1 MDAEPGQNLQEEP
14 QSERGPKGS
23 RDTGADAAGG
33 GTADRPAG
41 SFDQEEMQTGGAEG
55 ESAGTGGRDP
65 VPPGDVEPAVPPYE
79 GRTTSTTEGRPEHDE
94 HVDTSR
100 PLAPDPEETPGGAT
114 ASPADE
120 QPADQ
125 APQTEESAP
134 GTGPAHQSG
143 VTGAEDQQ

>member
-1 MDAEPGQNLQEEP
+1 MGTEPGQHLQEEP

-33 GTADRPAG
+33 GPADRPAG
-41 SFDQEEMQTGGAEG
+41 SFEQEEMQTGGADDA
-55 ESAGTGGRDP
+55 SAGTGGGES
-65 VPPGDVEPAVPPYE
+65 VPPGDAEPAVPPYE
-79 GRTTSTTEGRPEHDE
+79 GRTTSTAEGRPEHDE
-94 HVDTSR
+94 HVDTSQ
-100 PLAPDPEETPGGAT
+100 PLAPNPEETPRGAT

-125 APQTEESAP
+125 APQTEESAR

-143 VTGAEDQQ
+143 VTRAEDQQ